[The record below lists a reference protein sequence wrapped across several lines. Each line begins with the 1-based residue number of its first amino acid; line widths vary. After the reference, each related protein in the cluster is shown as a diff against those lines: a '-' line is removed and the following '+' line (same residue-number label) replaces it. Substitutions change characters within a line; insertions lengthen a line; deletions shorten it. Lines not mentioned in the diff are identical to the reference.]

1 MGGAG
6 GVTVG
11 KECLFVGLAAGLV
24 EREVPVGVRAEV
36 VQPAQ
41 WEFLVAWQV
50 AGDVAVPAVP
60 ADGDLLQL
68 GPLFGCVEVQ
78 LFGREGLQAG
88 RGNRHGSM
96 VADEH
101 LFCVGVARAS
111 ACTSWKGSCSPR

>member
-1 MGGAG
+1 LGGAG

-50 AGDVAVPAVP
+50 AGDVAYPPCQQMVTSSSW
-60 ADGDLLQL
+60 
-68 GPLFGCVEVQ
+68 
-78 LFGREGLQAG
+78 GRCLDA
-88 RGNRHGSM
+88 
-96 VADEH
+96 
-101 LFCVGVARAS
+101 
-111 ACTSWKGSCSPR
+111 